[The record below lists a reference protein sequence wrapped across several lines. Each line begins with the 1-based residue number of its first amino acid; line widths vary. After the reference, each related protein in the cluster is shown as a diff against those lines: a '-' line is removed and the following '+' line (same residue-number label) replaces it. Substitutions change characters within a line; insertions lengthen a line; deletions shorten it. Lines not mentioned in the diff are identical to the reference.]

1 MLNQR
6 KKKRRQ
12 YLVVWI
18 PEMGWLPNTSNEST
32 YLDVLKW
39 IGGERI
45 SKVYLKVCGLPLVT
59 KELFKYEQ
67 YSEYMVPIGRGWYVN
82 LMSTLDDKYRQ
93 LCTMND
99 VLNLRMTTCLLN
111 ESQMSDSDKEQWSE
125 DLHDIDRDTD
135 NDTDRDIE
143 HKRKKPKKIFDKLNV
158 KFKGFKMIFDKSNH
172 NRQLFAHLIELIGIN
187 DVCKLGLQAGRYE
200 LVTRMKLYDTQL
212 PCGDFWV
219 TVPNGIKYK
228 YKILQT
234 IKALLKIDMEVSLL
248 NESQDSGSNDLHE
261 IGHKKEH
268 ERKKTKNKEILLNE
282 SQDGASDREKWSN
295 DLHKIDHEKEHERK
309 KTKDEEISG
318 TLYVKYKD
326 LELLFNKGDRNRL
339 LFVLIFE
346 LIGINDVYKL
356 GLRTGGHELVTRMK
370 LYDTQF
376 HYGDFWIT
384 VPSETIYKYNILRTI
399 KKLLKFDMKVSLVK
413 N

>member
-1 MLNQR
+1 
-6 KKKRRQ
+6 
-12 YLVVWI
+12 
-18 PEMGWLPNTSNEST
+18 MGWLPNTSNEST

-143 HKRKKPKKIFDKLNV
+143 HKRKKPPKIFDKLNV
-158 KFKGFKMIFDKSNH
+158 KFKGIKMIFDKSNH

-187 DVCKLGLQAGRYE
+187 DVCKLGLQTGRYE

-219 TVPNGIKYK
+219 TVPNATKYR
-228 YKILQT
+228 YKILLT
-234 IKALLKIDMEVSLL
+234 IKALLKLDMEVSLL
-248 NESQDSGSNDLHE
+248 NESQDSGSD
-261 IGHKKEH
+261 
-268 ERKKTKNKEILLNE
+268 RKNWN
-282 SQDGASDREKWSN
+282 N
-295 DLHKIDHEKEHERK
+295 DLHKIGHEKVHERR
-309 KTKDEEISG
+309 KTKNEEISG

-326 LELLFNKGDRNRL
+326 LELLFNKGKHNRL
-339 LFVLIFE
+339 FFVLIIEF
-346 LIGINDVYKL
+346 IGINDVYNL
-356 GLRTGGHELVTRMK
+356 GLQTDGYELVTRMK
-370 LYDTQF
+370 LNDTQF
-376 HYGDFWIT
+376 PCDDFWVT

-399 KKLLKFDMKVSLVK
+399 KKLLKLDMKLSLV
-413 N
+413 

>member
-261 IGHKKEH
+261 IGHGKEH
-268 ERKKTKNKEILLNE
+268 ERKK
-282 SQDGASDREKWSN
+282 
-295 DLHKIDHEKEHERK
+295 
-309 KTKDEEISG
+309 EISG

-399 KKLLKFDMKVSLVK
+399 KTIVR
-413 N
+413 